1 MVVTFVVLAL
11 VYRDRGYMM
20 SFSLLFYMI
29 IMMFLIQ
36 SVPIVTLTLYG
47 VIGLIASFMFA
58 TLCEVIIANNIQKE
72 FALGKK
78 IHTCFKTGFK
88 ASMLPI
94 MDISI
99 GTLIVS
105 LALVLFGMGPIAS
118 LATVVFLG
126 SFVCAFMAF
135 VITRP
140 MLDLYLP
147 LNSKN
152 NKHLNLTREES
163 VDELK

>member
-1 MVVTFVVLAL
+1 
-11 VYRDRGYMM
+11 
-20 SFSLLFYMI
+20 
-29 IMMFLIQ
+29 
-36 SVPIVTLTLYG
+36 
-47 VIGLIASFMFA
+47 
-58 TLCEVIIANNIQKE
+58 
-72 FALGKK
+72 
-78 IHTCFKTGFK
+78 
-88 ASMLPI
+88 MLPI

-118 LATVVFLG
+118 LATVIFLG